1 MSSIED
7 SNSAIANS
15 WKLAINK
22 TIFILSCMALAYF
35 LAVFMTTMFY
45 FLFTMITNTH
55 QEYPGM
61 IVWQPFWIL
70 AVIAGFLVGFF
81 KSIIDIIEHY

>member
-1 MSSIED
+1 
-7 SNSAIANS
+7 
-15 WKLAINK
+15 
-22 TIFILSCMALAYF
+22 MALAYF
-35 LAVFMTTMFY
+35 LAVFLTIMFY

-81 KSIIDIIEHY
+81 KSIIDIIEQN